1 MFIFLPICNFDLSE
15 GENLEYSRHYYYHHF
30 PAQFLIKGYILAQVS
45 GTLIATGMIVVLL
58 PFEGYLD
65 IEDNNAGSKLPEY
78 DADFFG
84 VFTMELVGTLFL
96 YFAFLF
102 IHSPESKQIFD
113 FWGLN

>member
-1 MFIFLPICNFDLSE
+1 
-15 GENLEYSRHYYYHHF
+15 
-30 PAQFLIKGYILAQVS
+30 
-45 GTLIATGMIVVLL
+45 MIVILL
-58 PFEGYLD
+58 PYEGYLD

-102 IHSPESKQIFD
+102 IHSPESI
-113 FWGLN
+113 LLS